1 MAALAA
7 GQEVR
12 SARLA
17 PARQDVVIKGDGS
30 PVTMIEAAIE
40 SRLRA
45 LLASFDPLAAFVGE
59 ESGGTIPET
68 GLAMV
73 VDPIDGTWG
82 FVTGTESIATS
93 IALFH
98 DGRPILGVVAN
109 ASTGEV
115 GYAGDRV
122 SGRLLQMGLFGVDD
136 SAVDLPLHDD
146 ESDSILVDALYEEW
160 SAHRIRM
167 VRSPGGSP
175 AWALLE
181 AARGRYSYVNLWSKR
196 PAEEF
201 DLVAGVTIVRAAG
214 GRVAGLDGE
223 LLDGLEHS
231 GPFVASRDSSAV
243 HHLLD
248 LIRRVRATQ
257 DPQA

>member
-1 MAALAA
+1 
-7 GQEVR
+7 
-12 SARLA
+12 
-17 PARQDVVIKGDGS
+17 
-30 PVTMIEAAIE
+30 
-40 SRLRA
+40 
-45 LLASFDPLAAFVGE
+45 VGE

-146 ESDSILVDALYEEW
+146 ESDSILVNLHPSRQARALVDALYEEW

-248 LIRRVRATQ
+248 VIRRVRATQ